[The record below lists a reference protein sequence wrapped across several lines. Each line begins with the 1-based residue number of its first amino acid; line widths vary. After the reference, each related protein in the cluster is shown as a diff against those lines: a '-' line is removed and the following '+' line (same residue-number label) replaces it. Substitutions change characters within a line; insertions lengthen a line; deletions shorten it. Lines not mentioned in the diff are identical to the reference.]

1 MSQLLRRLRRQPQR
15 EHSSDTVDPA
25 VEALQRGAAAV
36 TTGTTLQG
44 RVHGTASLLVTGLLG
59 AALLAWYYRSA
70 SERLNAARA
79 AATHPLA
86 ARADADAP
94 LPPLVAASVAGPH
107 ESSTLAGVYRIGDI
121 LGEPTVPEAVV
132 AAAGMNPTPSL
143 LGTGQSPG
151 AGVKSPLQQLH
162 ERLLDG
168 AVYSRPAGFAVQM
181 PSVDGAAR
189 SADEEAQAQAPSPAA
204 GQLGALLST
213 QPPAIARAG
222 LLPTQRLLLPKGS
235 FIDCTLQTAID
246 STLPGLVTCITAVDT
261 FGADGTVLL
270 LERGTKLLGETRG
283 EVAQGAA
290 RVFVL
295 WSEARTPA
303 GVVVPLAS
311 PGTDELGRSGLPGQV
326 DRHFRDRFGAAILLS
341 MIDGTVQASAVHQSG
356 GSGTVILNPD
366 GTRDISTEVLRS
378 TVNIPPTVR
387 KQQGDRIQVLVA
399 RDLDFRSVYALRTRT
414 PR

>member
-1 MSQLLRRLRRQPQR
+1 MNRLLRRLRRQLQQEP
-15 EHSSDTVDPA
+15 STDTAEPA
-25 VEALQRGAAAV
+25 VDGLQRGAAAV

-59 AALLAWYYRSA
+59 AALLAWYYSSA
-70 SERLNAARA
+70 TARLNAARA

-94 LPPLVAASVAGPH
+94 LPPLVAAAIARPH
-107 ESSTLAGVYRIGDI
+107 ESSALAGVYRIGDI
-121 LGEPTVPEAVV
+121 LGEPAVPEAVV

-143 LGTGQSPG
+143 LRTGQSPG
-151 AGVKSPLQQLH
+151 ADVKSPLQQLH

-168 AVYSRPAGFAVQM
+168 AVFSRPAGLAVQM
-181 PSVDGAAR
+181 ASVDRASS
-189 SADEEAQAQAPSPAA
+189 SADEEPRAQAQSPSPAA
-204 GQLGALLST
+204 GQLSALLST
-213 QPPAIARAG
+213 QPLAIARAG

-311 PGTDELGRSGLPGQV
+311 PGTDELGVPACPVRWIG
-326 DRHFRDRFGAAILLS
+326 I
-341 MIDGTVQASAVHQSG
+341 
-356 GSGTVILNPD
+356 SGTV
-366 GTRDISTEVLRS
+366 SALRS
-378 TVNIPPTVR
+378 CCR
-387 KQQGDRIQVLVA
+387 
-399 RDLDFRSVYALRTRT
+399 
-414 PR
+414 